1 MKKLVMLAGAL
12 AFAGTLAACQDEA
25 KAQELPAALTG
36 LGIELNND
44 ISYNIDTEVATAE
57 PEIVVSAYGAQAYAS
72 TPIDIEEVELGNIEV
87 GLSYGINIL
96 DGVALV
102 PYVEGNFTDS
112 FDHIDTVVG
121 IRTSVKLF

>member
-44 ISYNIDTEVATAE
+44 VSYNIDTEVAIAE
-57 PEIVVSAYGAQAYAS
+57 PELVVSAYGAQAYAS
-72 TPIDIEEVELGNIEV
+72 TPVDIEEMELGNINV

-96 DGVALV
+96 DGIALV
-102 PYVEGNFTDS
+102 PYVEGNFTDD

-121 IRTSVKLF
+121 IKTSLKIY

>member
-25 KAQELPAALTG
+25 KAQEMPAALTG
-36 LGIELNND
+36 LGIELNNE
-44 ISYNIDTEVATAE
+44 ISYNIDTEVATTE
-57 PEIVVSAYGAQAYAS
+57 PELVVSAYGAQAYAS
-72 TPIDIEEVELGNIEV
+72 TPIDIEEMELGNINV
-87 GLSYGINIL
+87 GLAYGIDIL

-102 PYVEGNFTDS
+102 PYVEGNFTDD

-121 IRTSVKLF
+121 IKTSVKIY

>member
-1 MKKLVMLAGAL
+1 MLAGAL
-12 AFAGTLAACQDEA
+12 AFAGSLAACQDEA

-121 IRTSVKLF
+121 VRTSVKLF